1 VAEKT
6 RLIEYDPEADVLTV
20 NLQPGKRIARDILLD
35 NDAVISVDENGETV
49 QVQVLDASRHGLLQ
63 ALVELYKHRKA
74 LLQLLAEAEHR
85 EASQQTST
93 KH

>member
-1 VAEKT
+1 MAEKVG
-6 RLIEYDPEADVLTV
+6 LIEYDPEADVLTV

-49 QVQVLDASRHGLLQ
+49 QVQVLDASRRGLLK

-74 LLQLLAEAEHR
+74 LLQLPAEAEHR